1 MKIHHALIITILI
14 TFIISLMCVSL
25 FPSVQAFMQY
35 NTLWNGLRH
44 SLNAL
49 NANTVDTSNG
59 FPQIDSNNVLVC
71 IPYLQYSDSELEQLK
86 DFVNSGGTL
95 MVMDDFGFGNDI
107 LTYLGIGCRFSGA
120 PLLDPLY
127 CYKNQSF
134 PEIMDFSTAV
144 SRNVKEVVL
153 NHATAL
159 LNIDNSLVI
168 ARSSASSY
176 LDRNGNGSWDEG
188 ELQGPLPVAAKMRQ
202 GNGTII
208 LVSDPGI
215 LINSMLVKDDNLLF
229 IKTLTGSDIN
239 SGEILVD
246 TSHLIRDPMEITK
259 TKLSGIK
266 GILSQ
271 PCALLGIVSLLFI
284 LASIYILK
292 MGGSIGRE
300 S

>member
-1 MKIHHALIITILI
+1 
-14 TFIISLMCVSL
+14 
-25 FPSVQAFMQY
+25 
-35 NTLWNGLRH
+35 
-44 SLNAL
+44 
-49 NANTVDTSNG
+49 
-59 FPQIDSNNVLVC
+59 
-71 IPYLQYSDSELEQLK
+71 
-86 DFVNSGGTL
+86 
-95 MVMDDFGFGNDI
+95 MVMDDFGYGNDI
-107 LTYLGIGCRFSGA
+107 LTYLGIDCRFAGT

-134 PEIMDFSTAV
+134 PEIIDFSLAV

-153 NHATAL
+153 NNATAL
-159 LNIDNSLVI
+159 LNIDNSMVI
-168 ARSSASSY
+168 AWSTASSY
-176 LDRNGNGSWDEG
+176 LDRNGNSSWDEG
-188 ELQGPLPVAAKMRQ
+188 ELQGPLPVAAKMRL
-202 GNGTII
+202 GTGTII
-208 LVSDPGI
+208 LVSDPSI

-229 IKTLTGSDIN
+229 IKSLTGSGTN
-239 SGEILVD
+239 SGKIMVD
-246 TSHLIRDPMEITK
+246 TSHLTRDPMEITK